1 VGWLGSL
8 VFTSLMFLSV
18 PPYAMIVVFS
28 RLFGKRAAYAT
39 SRAWCAG
46 ILWLAKVLCGLD
58 YRVEG
63 IDNLPKEPCVV
74 LIKHSSAYETF
85 AQFLILPRQSWVL
98 KRELIWAPFLGWA
111 LAALHPIAINRKAG
125 NSAVEQVIEQGKT
138 RLADGLYVNI
148 FPEGTRMPPGET
160 RRYGLSGTLLAQ
172 RDHRLIAPVAH
183 NAGDYWPRRGLRK
196 KRGVVRFVIGPPIDP
211 ADRNPREVNAE
222 VQTWVENKVAELR
235 AGT

>member
-1 VGWLGSL
+1 VGWLGSV
-8 VFTSLMFLSV
+8 VFTSLMFISV
-18 PPYAMIVVFS
+18 PPYAMVVVFA
-28 RLFGKRAAYAT
+28 RLFGKRAAYVT
-39 SRAWCAG
+39 SCGWCAA
-46 ILWLAKVLCGLD
+46 IIWLAKVLCGLD

-63 IDNLPKEPCVV
+63 RENLPEEPCVV

-98 KRELIWAPFLGWA
+98 KRELIWTPFLGWA
-111 LAALHPIAINRKAG
+111 LASMHPIAINRKAG
-125 NSAVEQVIEQGKT
+125 QSAVEQVVEQGKA

-172 RDHRLIAPVAH
+172 RDNRLIVPVAH

-196 KRGVVRFVIGPPIDP
+196 RPGIVRFVIGPPIDP
-211 ADRNPREVNAE
+211 ANRNPRDVNAE
-222 VQTWVENKVAELR
+222 VQAWVENKVAELR
-235 AGT
+235 ADL

>member
-1 VGWLGSL
+1 MGWLGSL

-39 SRAWCAG
+39 SRSWCAAM
-46 ILWLAKVLCGLD
+46 LWLVKVLCGLD

-63 IDNLPKEPCVV
+63 LENLPKQPCVV

-85 AQFLILPRQSWVL
+85 AQFLIIPRQCWVL

-111 LAALHPIAINRKAG
+111 LATMHPIAINRKAG
-125 NSAVEQVIEQGKT
+125 NSAVEQVIEQGKA
-138 RLADGLYVNI
+138 RLAEGLYVNI
-148 FPEGTRMPPGET
+148 FPEGTRMPPGQT

-172 RDHRLIAPVAH
+172 RDNRLIVPVAH

-196 KRGVVRFVIGPPIDP
+196 KPGTVRFVIGPPIDP

-222 VQTWVENKVAELR
+222 VQSWIENKVAELR
-235 AGT
+235 ADV